1 MGDMST
7 SCPLRRFFMQLP
19 QAKEEF
25 LPFANITTALTP
37 RPPRLGEHDILLEQA
52 RPIRG
57 AEGELI
63 PRKLQVRV
71 TAAVLQCSQRLRE
84 LLETAKP
91 GQELLTAQIQADA
104 LSVEAVAKAL
114 EWTALPPDEQ
124 TQLFEYASVKSLINV
139 MHAAAWLGS
148 NTLKSICET
157 KLCAVLCLE
166 NVRRKCRARAH
177 AALALLRDCATALR
191 RPPATP
197 DLCARGLQ
205 AVQLARAAERCE
217 SPKLLARSF
226 FLLKAFFCA
235 DDDASRPRRAD
246 GLKTH
251 VPRIEGK
258 SSIKQ
263 ANTTMLVNAWQ
274 PVIGAWEATMAR
286 LTAAQPCY
294 VLCTLTRERSD
305 TQPSL
310 YRLVSEHDGRLML
323 IARQRWPG
331 EGDFLIFAPPGAA
344 AATAVASVPA
354 ASTAGDATDG
364 ADAAES
370 REAGEDGE
378 AGEGG
383 KESQGRQKAAASGAA
398 VPRPPRP
405 PPPAAYEKAAVE
417 AFVRSI
423 ATAEPEALPEHTA
436 AFRGSVRHQWFSA

>member
-1 MGDMST
+1 
-7 SCPLRRFFMQLP
+7 
-19 QAKEEF
+19 
-25 LPFANITTALTP
+25 
-37 RPPRLGEHDILLEQA
+37 
-52 RPIRG
+52 
-57 AEGELI
+57 
-63 PRKLQVRV
+63 
-71 TAAVLQCSQRLRE
+71 
-84 LLETAKP
+84 
-91 GQELLTAQIQADA
+91 
-104 LSVEAVAKAL
+104 
-114 EWTALPPDEQ
+114 
-124 TQLFEYASVKSLINV
+124 
-139 MHAAAWLGS
+139 
-148 NTLKSICET
+148 
-157 KLCAVLCLE
+157 
-166 NVRRKCRARAH
+166 
-177 AALALLRDCATALR
+177 
-191 RPPATP
+191 
-197 DLCARGLQ
+197 
-205 AVQLARAAERCE
+205 
-217 SPKLLARSF
+217 
-226 FLLKAFFCA
+226 
-235 DDDASRPRRAD
+235 
-246 GLKTH
+246 
-251 VPRIEGK
+251 
-258 SSIKQ
+258 
-263 ANTTMLVNAWQ
+263 
-274 PVIGAWEATMAR
+274 MAR

-378 AGEGG
+378 DGEGG

-436 AFRGSVRHQWFSA
+436 AFRGSVSHQWFSA

>member
-1 MGDMST
+1 MLYYA
-7 SCPLRRFFMQLP
+7 LRMC
-19 QAKEEF
+19 
-25 LPFANITTALTP
+25 
-37 RPPRLGEHDILLEQA
+37 
-52 RPIRG
+52 
-57 AEGELI
+57 
-63 PRKLQVRV
+63 
-71 TAAVLQCSQRLRE
+71 AAS
-84 LLETAKP
+84 A
-91 GQELLTAQIQADA
+91 
-104 LSVEAVAKAL
+104 
-114 EWTALPPDEQ
+114 
-124 TQLFEYASVKSLINV
+124 
-139 MHAAAWLGS
+139 
-148 NTLKSICET
+148 
-157 KLCAVLCLE
+157 
-166 NVRRKCRARAH
+166 ARAH

-378 AGEGG
+378 DGEGG

-436 AFRGSVRHQWFSA
+436 AFRGSVSHQWFSA

>member
-1 MGDMST
+1 M
-7 SCPLRRFFMQLP
+7 
-19 QAKEEF
+19 
-25 LPFANITTALTP
+25 P
-37 RPPRLGEHDILLEQA
+37 RE
-52 RPIRG
+52 
-57 AEGELI
+57 
-63 PRKLQVRV
+63 
-71 TAAVLQCSQRLRE
+71 
-84 LLETAKP
+84 
-91 GQELLTAQIQADA
+91 
-104 LSVEAVAKAL
+104 
-114 EWTALPPDEQ
+114 
-124 TQLFEYASVKSLINV
+124 
-139 MHAAAWLGS
+139 
-148 NTLKSICET
+148 
-157 KLCAVLCLE
+157 CAPEVP
-166 NVRRKCRARAH
+166 RARMPPSPC
-177 AALALLRDCATALR
+177 CATASPPSDARLR
-191 RPPATP
+191 HPT
-197 DLCARGLQ
+197 CARGLQ

-436 AFRGSVRHQWFSA
+436 AFRGSVSLVPLMASDYPW

>member
-1 MGDMST
+1 MPIT
-7 SCPLRRFFMQLP
+7 AFFMQLP

-166 NVRRKCRARAH
+166 NVRRKCRARARRPRP
-177 AALALLRDCATALR
+177 AARLRHRPPTPACDARLVRARIAGRTTGTRGGALRIAEAARALLLPPQGLFLR
-191 RPPATP
+191 R
-197 DLCARGLQ
+197 
-205 AVQLARAAERCE
+205 
-217 SPKLLARSF
+217 
-226 FLLKAFFCA
+226 
-235 DDDASRPRRAD
+235 
-246 GLKTH
+246 
-251 VPRIEGK
+251 
-258 SSIKQ
+258 
-263 ANTTMLVNAWQ
+263 
-274 PVIGAWEATMAR
+274 
-286 LTAAQPCY
+286 
-294 VLCTLTRERSD
+294 
-305 TQPSL
+305 
-310 YRLVSEHDGRLML
+310 
-323 IARQRWPG
+323 
-331 EGDFLIFAPPGAA
+331 
-344 AATAVASVPA
+344 
-354 ASTAGDATDG
+354 
-364 ADAAES
+364 
-370 REAGEDGE
+370 
-378 AGEGG
+378 
-383 KESQGRQKAAASGAA
+383 
-398 VPRPPRP
+398 
-405 PPPAAYEKAAVE
+405 
-417 AFVRSI
+417 
-423 ATAEPEALPEHTA
+423 
-436 AFRGSVRHQWFSA
+436 

>member
-1 MGDMST
+1 M
-7 SCPLRRFFMQLP
+7 C
-19 QAKEEF
+19 
-25 LPFANITTALTP
+25 
-37 RPPRLGEHDILLEQA
+37 
-52 RPIRG
+52 
-57 AEGELI
+57 
-63 PRKLQVRV
+63 
-71 TAAVLQCSQRLRE
+71 AAS
-84 LLETAKP
+84 A
-91 GQELLTAQIQADA
+91 
-104 LSVEAVAKAL
+104 
-114 EWTALPPDEQ
+114 
-124 TQLFEYASVKSLINV
+124 
-139 MHAAAWLGS
+139 
-148 NTLKSICET
+148 
-157 KLCAVLCLE
+157 
-166 NVRRKCRARAH
+166 ARAH

-378 AGEGG
+378 DGEGG

-436 AFRGSVRHQWFSA
+436 AFRGSVSHQWFSA

>member
-1 MGDMST
+1 M
-7 SCPLRRFFMQLP
+7 C
-19 QAKEEF
+19 
-25 LPFANITTALTP
+25 
-37 RPPRLGEHDILLEQA
+37 
-52 RPIRG
+52 
-57 AEGELI
+57 
-63 PRKLQVRV
+63 
-71 TAAVLQCSQRLRE
+71 AAS
-84 LLETAKP
+84 A
-91 GQELLTAQIQADA
+91 
-104 LSVEAVAKAL
+104 
-114 EWTALPPDEQ
+114 
-124 TQLFEYASVKSLINV
+124 
-139 MHAAAWLGS
+139 
-148 NTLKSICET
+148 
-157 KLCAVLCLE
+157 
-166 NVRRKCRARAH
+166 ARAH

-197 DLCARGLQ
+197 DLCTRGLQ

-217 SPKLLARSF
+217 SQKLLARSF

-370 REAGEDGE
+370 REAGEAGE
-378 AGEGG
+378 DGEGG

>member
-1 MGDMST
+1 MLYYA
-7 SCPLRRFFMQLP
+7 LRMC
-19 QAKEEF
+19 
-25 LPFANITTALTP
+25 
-37 RPPRLGEHDILLEQA
+37 
-52 RPIRG
+52 
-57 AEGELI
+57 
-63 PRKLQVRV
+63 
-71 TAAVLQCSQRLRE
+71 AAS
-84 LLETAKP
+84 A
-91 GQELLTAQIQADA
+91 
-104 LSVEAVAKAL
+104 
-114 EWTALPPDEQ
+114 
-124 TQLFEYASVKSLINV
+124 
-139 MHAAAWLGS
+139 
-148 NTLKSICET
+148 
-157 KLCAVLCLE
+157 
-166 NVRRKCRARAH
+166 ARAH

-310 YRLVSEHDGRLML
+310 YRLVSEHDGRVLL

-331 EGDFLIFAPPGAA
+331 EGDFLIFAPPGVA
-344 AATAVASVPA
+344 AATAMTSVPA
-354 ASTAGDATDG
+354 ASTASDSTDG
-364 ADAAES
+364 VDAAES
-370 REAGEDGE
+370 GEGGE
-378 AGEGG
+378 SGEFGEGGEGG
-383 KESQGRQKAAASGAA
+383 KGGEESQGREKAAASAAA
-398 VPRPPRP
+398 VPRAPRP

-436 AFRGSVRHQWFSA
+436 AFRGSVSLVPLMASDYPW